1 MSVPI
6 IYIAASFKHRHAVR
20 LLGLKLREYGYKI
33 LDWTDKATPPQ
44 GLSVAERRKWMD
56 TDFEGGKVFSFCK
69 DSCLQADILVYF
81 GESGQDAGVEV
92 GIASGAGVPLLGI
105 RGTLEAPGL
114 MLYGAIDVWVEDIE
128 DALNIL
134 NKIAMIAKNN
144 CDFAADEH
152 DQRIKTLSVKLYKR
166 TQGKHAL

>member
-6 IYIAASFKHRHAVR
+6 IYIAASFKHKHAVR

-44 GLSVAERRKWMD
+44 GLSAAKRREWMD

-92 GIASGAGVPLLGI
+92 GIASGANVPLLGI
-105 RGTLEAPGL
+105 RGTLEDPGL

-134 NKIAMIAKNN
+134 NKIAIIAKNN
-144 CDFAADEH
+144 CELPADEH
-152 DQRIKTLSVKLYKR
+152 EPIIKTLSLKLYKKK
-166 TQGKHAL
+166 QCKAAL